1 MKKKTFRTAILALLL
16 LALTVFAGYC
26 AYANDTDVSEEAEET
41 PVEQIDVYSSITS
54 SEDSL
59 DADLVYRADFVEVSA
74 ETATMSETIR
84 INSDF
89 SFRSGEIPSVFVDG
103 KKLSLTETDTNV
115 YSTESGSCTMQ
126 LIDPRPESETPG
138 YVIVNINKPLKS
150 GQNLLVVVPVTL
162 TDVPTEAGSYSYDI
176 GGAAT
181 SSLVTY
187 STSGGTLAGYNF
199 DPLTY
204 NLTIQEV
211 AAAGSSDT
219 ASSSGSSSDS
229 TAAAAQATDS
239 SASNSD
245 ATDSSASNSD
255 ATDSTDAVDTT
266 TDDVAVETDT
276 TESASG
282 STSTQQSS
290 QSAVMQNLAANGG
303 SNNLYAIGLSAL
315 VMAVAVA
322 LIFVLRHR
330 MTVNEK
336 KNRRAH

>member
-16 LALTVFAGYC
+16 LALTVFAGY
-26 AYANDTDVSEEAEET
+26 AYANETDVSEEAEET
-41 PVEQIDVYSSITS
+41 PVEQIEVCSSITS

-59 DADLVYRADFVEVSA
+59 DADLVYQADFVEVSA

-89 SFRSGEIPSVFVDG
+89 SFQSGRIPSVFVDG
-103 KKLSLTETDTNV
+103 KQLSLTEASTNV
-115 YSTESGSCTMQ
+115 YSTDSGSCTMQ

-138 YVIVNINKPLKS
+138 YVIVNINKTLKS

-204 NLTIQEV
+204 NLTIQEAAPAADTDAQ
-211 AAAGSSDT
+211 AAAGATADTSSSAAADSTSDT
-219 ASSSGSSSDS
+219 NAND
-229 TAAAAQATDS
+229 TAAVEEPTD
-239 SASNSD
+239 
-245 ATDSSASNSD
+245 
-255 ATDSTDAVDTT
+255 DAVVDT
-266 TDDVAVETDT
+266 VT
-276 TESASG
+276 TEQAEG
-282 STSTQQSS
+282 STSSQQSS
-290 QSAVMQNLAANGG
+290 QSAKMQSLSGTNSS
-303 SNNLYAIGLSAL
+303 SNVYAISLSAL
-315 VMAVAVA
+315 VMAVAVV

-330 MTVNEK
+330 MVENDR
-336 KNRRAH
+336 KNRSAR

>member
-16 LALTVFAGYC
+16 LALTVFAGYS

-41 PVEQIDVYSSITS
+41 PVEQIEVYSSITS

-59 DADLVYRADFVEVSA
+59 DSDLVYRADFVEVSA

-89 SFRSGEIPSVFVDG
+89 SFRSGNIPSVFVDG

-138 YVIVNINKPLKS
+138 YVIVNINKILKS

-204 NLTIQEV
+204 NLTIQEAAADDTESQ
-211 AAAGSSDT
+211 AAAGTTADT
-219 ASSSGSSSDS
+219 
-229 TAAAAQATDS
+229 S
-239 SASNSD
+239 SAS
-245 ATDSSASNSD
+245 A
-255 ATDSTDAVDTT
+255 ATDSTSQSDAADTTTADEPTEDAAVDT
-266 TDDVAVETDT
+266 VT
-276 TESASG
+276 TESAVG
-282 STSTQQSS
+282 STSSQQSS
-290 QSAVMQNLAANGG
+290 QSAKMHSLSGTNSS
-303 SNNLYAIGLSAL
+303 SNVYAISLSAF
-315 VMAVAVA
+315 VMAVAVV

-330 MTVNEK
+330 MAENDRR
-336 KNRRAH
+336 NRSAR